1 MKLFPLFIFWCLWF
15 IVYSTRTV
23 FSPILPL
30 IEDALFLTHGKAGGL
45 FTSLSIGYSF
55 SLLMASRLAS
65 VWGFKKTV
73 VIGFVGI
80 CLVFFGFQWIESY
93 FSFHILFFFLGA
105 TTGAYIPSIL
115 PIITETYDHKHWG
128 KAIGF
133 HDSAASLSIFAVPIL
148 MAFGLNYVSWKR
160 LLLIF
165 VIISLIL
172 PTFFWKVSIEPKHEA
187 SRQRGRYIDLL
198 KNRTTWFMGILWIFA
213 SASCVGV
220 YSILPLYLI
229 KGRGIE
235 FSIANNLFG
244 VSRIGGIFA
253 SILVGFLFD
262 RYGYRRMLMLS
273 QITAGLSTIGLSLA
287 SSLPLIMT
295 TLILQAT
302 LSLTFFP
309 VGLAAL
315 SKLTSLS
322 ERSMMIGLIVSFG
335 IIFGVGIS
343 PFLLGLIADH
353 FDFQTGIFGLGVL
366 TTFSSLFIRYLEEK

>member
-1 MKLFPLFIFWCLWF
+1 
-15 IVYSTRTV
+15 
-23 FSPILPL
+23 
-30 IEDALFLTHGKAGGL
+30 
-45 FTSLSIGYSF
+45 
-55 SLLMASRLAS
+55 
-65 VWGFKKTV
+65 
-73 VIGFVGI
+73 
-80 CLVFFGFQWIESY
+80 
-93 FSFHILFFFLGA
+93 
-105 TTGAYIPSIL
+105 
-115 PIITETYDHKHWG
+115 
-128 KAIGF
+128 
-133 HDSAASLSIFAVPIL
+133 
-148 MAFGLNYVSWKR
+148 
-160 LLLIF
+160 
-165 VIISLIL
+165 
-172 PTFFWKVSIEPKHEA
+172 
-187 SRQRGRYIDLL
+187 
-198 KNRTTWFMGILWIFA
+198 MGILWIFA